1 MAAKAL
7 NMFCLPVCIQL
18 DTVGRHVNNIDNK
31 IGGWMDL
38 EFNEGIEGS
47 SLYTKMANIAKAG
60 WYIVRGHWP

>member
-18 DTVGRHVNNIDNK
+18 DTVGRHVKNIDNK

-47 SLYTKMANIAKAG
+47 SLYTKMSK
-60 WYIVRGHWP
+60 HS